1 MSRTDPS
8 PSESG
13 GSFQLTPRRIL
24 GLLVAVVAIA
34 FILQNRDTVSTSLF
48 VFEFR
53 APMWV
58 TLLIVFLAGAAAGWL
73 LQRRRKS

>member
-8 PSESG
+8 PSGS
-13 GSFQLTPRRIL
+13 SFQLTPRRII
-24 GLLVAVVAIA
+24 GLLIAVVAIA
-34 FILQNRDTVSTSLF
+34 FILQNRDTVSTNLL

-58 TLLIVFLAGAAAGWL
+58 TLLIVFVAGAAAGWL